1 MWEKPEIDRHLLG
14 RFQINNEELSGDIIY
29 NKERGTIF
37 LSITKGLYR
46 ECGHSFSSM
55 PSISGKL
62 DSGAIVTLYHAACI
76 KNHIQNFAYQKLLFH
91 ADYMVFGKKTGLF
104 NSLTCVL
111 ENALQWGAMSRID
124 TDGIDNFSFKSLEK
138 QRFHWFDAD
147 ICFSTTLLNE
157 LGQSPRKEVARV
169 VERLTVEIKSDQK
182 QNVPYF
188 MKIRDKIISLISF
201 AIKDNVNIEKQ
212 TLVDFDDFETF
223 NNHTYYQKYELISGE
238 PQYNILGTGYL
249 DYNFLLPELS
259 DSATIQC
266 TLIKLEPIFNLYLS
280 LVKYPHMPMEM
291 VFLNIVQALET
302 FHARF
307 RYDKKDK
314 FIESVHQRFESCENF
329 EEIKSLLLNK
339 TQLDNNINYIILV
352 SRLNDLLIGKNDGL
366 FSAYYLAQS
375 DYAQRI
381 ADTRHYYTH
390 YGQSKE
396 EKAFKGDDLLRA
408 ILIMRYL
415 LEYSICQELGI
426 DILESI
432 RRQLLLLK

>member
-1 MWEKPEIDRHLLG
+1 
-14 RFQINNEELSGDIIY
+14 
-29 NKERGTIF
+29 
-37 LSITKGLYR
+37 
-46 ECGHSFSSM
+46 
-55 PSISGKL
+55 
-62 DSGAIVTLYHAACI
+62 
-76 KNHIQNFAYQKLLFH
+76 
-91 ADYMVFGKKTGLF
+91 
-104 NSLTCVL
+104 
-111 ENALQWGAMSRID
+111 
-124 TDGIDNFSFKSLEK
+124 
-138 QRFHWFDAD
+138 
-147 ICFSTTLLNE
+147 
-157 LGQSPRKEVARV
+157 
-169 VERLTVEIKSDQK
+169 
-182 QNVPYF
+182 
-188 MKIRDKIISLISF
+188 
-201 AIKDNVNIEKQ
+201 
-212 TLVDFDDFETF
+212 
-223 NNHTYYQKYELISGE
+223 
-238 PQYNILGTGYL
+238 
-249 DYNFLLPELS
+249 
-259 DSATIQC
+259 
-266 TLIKLEPIFNLYLS
+266 
-280 LVKYPHMPMEM
+280 MPMEM

-375 DYAQRI
+375 NYAQRI

-415 LEYSICQELGI
+415 LECSICQELGI